1 MTSAMMTT
9 IEKAEQL
16 LDEMNQSEKIQLLQM
31 IARDLSS
38 DVPGIVKTTGICGG
52 DARVQ
57 GTRIP
62 VWALMQYRQLG
73 ANDADLLRA
82 FPTLSSEDL
91 ANAWQ
96 YARRHPEEI
105 KRQIRENETA

>member
-1 MTSAMMTT
+1 MTR
-9 IEKAEQL
+9 IEQAEQL
-16 LDEMNQSEKIQLLQM
+16 LDEMNQSEKMQLLQM

-38 DVPGIVKTTGICGG
+38 DVPGVVKTPGICGG
-52 DARVQ
+52 DARIQ

-73 ANDADLLRA
+73 ASDADLLRA

-105 KRQIRENETA
+105 KKQILENETA

>member
-1 MTSAMMTT
+1 MTSAMMTA

-16 LDEMNQSEKIQLLQM
+16 LDEMNLSEKMQLLQM

-38 DVPGIVKTTGICGG
+38 DVPGIVKTPGICGG

-91 ANAWQ
+91 ASALQ